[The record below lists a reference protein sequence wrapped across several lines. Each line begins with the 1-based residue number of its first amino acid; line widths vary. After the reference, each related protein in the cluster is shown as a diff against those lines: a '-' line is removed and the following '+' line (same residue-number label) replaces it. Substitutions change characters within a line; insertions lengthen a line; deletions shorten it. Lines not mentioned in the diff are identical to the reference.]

1 MIHQIMHSHVAV
13 APAADSAERCA
24 ALPEAQECGDY
35 SRARA
40 CPSRWGGQPHLR
52 KSLRGTFSCSFPMKG
67 ESPKRP
73 QTRLFSVQAIAQR
86 PQRVEPFIKSSTF
99 FALVTEFREEFSGS
113 PDPLP
118 QNPQER
124 GIEGSSA
131 GSHTDNQTRSMYD
144 IILRDSEAMRI
155 ASAASAFPKHYYSQK
170 FLLERLQDYWGDQLK
185 NPLLLARLHRN
196 VTVDGRYLAIPTEQ
210 YLDIT
215 TWGQANDI
223 WIKVAQE
230 LGEQALCLALHNA
243 GLKPHDLGALLF
255 TTVTGIASPSIDALL
270 INRMGLPANIRRTP
284 IFGLGCV
291 AGAAGIARAADY
303 VRAYPSQA
311 AALVSVE
318 LCSLTLQRED
328 LEVAN
333 LISSGLFADGS
344 AAVIVTGAEFES
356 PGSEISGPKILA
368 TRSIFYPGTEEM
380 MGWNISEKGFRI
392 VLSTEVP
399 NLIRQNLGRDVDAFL
414 ADNGYRRSD
423 LRSWVL
429 HTGGPKVLEACSTAL
444 GLHHGQLDA
453 SWDCLRKVGNLSS
466 ASVLVVLE
474 DVMKHRRPEP
484 GAMGLLAA
492 MGPGFCSELLLL
504 QW

>member
-1 MIHQIMHSHVAV
+1 
-13 APAADSAERCA
+13 
-24 ALPEAQECGDY
+24 
-35 SRARA
+35 
-40 CPSRWGGQPHLR
+40 
-52 KSLRGTFSCSFPMKG
+52 
-67 ESPKRP
+67 
-73 QTRLFSVQAIAQR
+73 
-86 PQRVEPFIKSSTF
+86 
-99 FALVTEFREEFSGS
+99 
-113 PDPLP
+113 
-118 QNPQER
+118 
-124 GIEGSSA
+124 
-131 GSHTDNQTRSMYD
+131 
-144 IILRDSEAMRI
+144 MRI

-170 FLLERLQDYWGDQLK
+170 VLLDRLQDYWGDQLK

-196 VTVDGRYLAIPTEQ
+196 VTVDGRYLAIPAEQ
-210 YLDIT
+210 YVDIK

-243 GLKPHDLGALLF
+243 GLTTQDLGALLF
-255 TTVTGIASPSIDALL
+255 TTVTGVASPSIDALL

-328 LEVAN
+328 LSVAN
-333 LISSGLFADGS
+333 LISSGLFADGA
-344 AAVIVTGAEFES
+344 AAVIVTGNEFVPSE
-356 PGSEISGPKILA
+356 PEGSGAVFGPPSGPEILA
-368 TRSIFYPGTEEM
+368 TRSVFYPSTEEM
-380 MGWNISEKGFRI
+380 MGWKISEKGFRI
-392 VLSTEVP
+392 LLSTEVP

-414 ADNGYRRSD
+414 ADHGHKRGD
-423 LRSWVL
+423 LDSWVL
-429 HTGGPKVLEACSTAL
+429 HTGGPKVLEASATAL
-444 GLHHGQLDA
+444 GLHNGQLDA

-474 DVMKHRRPEP
+474 DVMKNRRPEP
-484 GAMGLLAA
+484 GTLGLLAA